1 MKKKLKI
8 VLLAVAGLVIL
19 YHLMFVEVRL
29 YDSKFNHLGEP
40 DKMSSGYGDY
50 FLFRVSKIDWGN
62 SVFIPHRRI
71 QFYPIYEKYA
81 KAKIVFAEHAVLLRW
96 NYYKLRDK
104 IKSELLEEMSK
115 LDQFEDIEYEYDEE
129 KMQLNIVEYEKI
141 NGEFVGWSKVRS
153 EIFYNIQDKFDLLS
167 RLYPNVGGICKEKA
181 DAGNEKFE
189 MLKGQLEANY
199 DKSELD
205 LLNKLLIN
213 KLPKGNSEERFD
225 LKDTSQIR
233 WTETEGTLNISWLD
247 LRKYSQISGVMDL
260 SKFKKVE
267 YVSLE
272 GLNLLMLQLPPALRY
287 LDEHSVSHCKKI
299 VRLELPETL
308 EYIESA
314 AFEGCSGL
322 KEVVFKGDAPEVR
335 GDRLLFEGI
344 KNKVKIYYDKS
355 KKGWTDKYW
364 EQYELVPVKGKAVGR
379 DQQKEQAEEEGITL
393 SEALEEE
400 LAELGKILK
409 KSKKKAP
416 ENLFQW
422 DGIRLNDNQTA
433 IKRLNLSAYPD
444 ISGELDLS
452 VFEELD
458 YVSLKGLKV
467 SNVILPESLSYLDA
481 DSFKNC
487 EKIQQVRVPKNVKTM
502 YSPAFAGC
510 KSLKVVIFEGNAPEI
525 VGNSNGHRVDDV
537 FGKGMEK
544 VQIYCRKNSKGWV
557 ESCWDKYEKVRFE

>member
-81 KAKIVFAEHAVLLRW
+81 KAKIVFAEHAVLFRW
-96 NYYKLRDK
+96 NYYKLRQR

-129 KMQLNIVEYEKI
+129 KMQLNIKK
-141 NGEFVGWSKVRS
+141 NVGWSKVRS
-153 EIFYNIQDKFDLLS
+153 DIFYNIQDKFDLLS

-181 DAGNEKFE
+181 DEGDEKFG
-189 MLKGQLEANY
+189 MLKGQLEADY
-199 DKSELD
+199 DKEELD

-213 KLPKGNSEERFD
+213 KLPEGNSEGRFD

-260 SKFKKVE
+260 SKFKKME

-272 GLNLLMLQLPPALRY
+272 GLNFLMLQLPPALKC

-308 EYIESA
+308 EYLEGA
-314 AFEGCSGL
+314 VFEGCSGL

-335 GDRLLFEGI
+335 GDKSLFEGI
-344 KNKVKIYYDKS
+344 ENKVKILYDKT

-364 EQYELVPVKGKAVGR
+364 EQYELVPMKSNDVHIEKGQTQEKTYNSN
-379 DQQKEQAEEEGITL
+379 DL
-393 SEALEEE
+393 HHLEEIFSRTKCPQPISFEHSDYVTWE
-400 LAELGKILK
+400 LVDGVYMVIGLDL
-409 KSKKKAP
+409 SKC
-416 ENLFQW
+416 
-422 DGIRLNDNQTA
+422 NDIMGT
-433 IKRLNLSAYPD
+433 
-444 ISGELDLS
+444 LDLS
-452 VFEELD
+452 VFSHLECTK
-458 YVSLKGLKV
+458 LKQMRIQE
-467 SNVILPESLSYLDA
+467 VILP
-481 DSFKNC
+481 DSFKAVGKSTFERC
-487 EKIQQVRVPKNVKTM
+487 QFLKRVVFTGEIKHIFIEGF
-502 YSPAFAGC
+502 SGC
-510 KSLKVVIFEGNAPEI
+510 ANLEEVIFKGKAPQIIGDRPLFWESKNKVTI
-525 VGNSNGHRVDDV
+525 YY
-537 FGKGMEK
+537 EK
-544 VQIYCRKNSKGWV
+544 NKKGWTGDY
-557 ESCWDKYEKVRFE
+557 WKKYNMQGNE

>member
-19 YHLMFVEVRL
+19 YHLMFVEIRL

-50 FLFRVSKIDWGN
+50 FLFKVSKIDWGN

-81 KAKIVFAEHAVLLRW
+81 KAKIIFAEHAVLFRW
-96 NYYKLRDK
+96 NYYKLRQK
-104 IKSELLEEMSK
+104 IKSELLEEITK
-115 LDQFEDIEYEYDEE
+115 LNQFEDIEYNYDEE

-141 NGEFVGWSKVRS
+141 NGEFVGLSKVRS
-153 EIFYNIQDKFDLLS
+153 DIFDSLRDKFNLLS
-167 RLYPNVGGICKEKA
+167 RLYPEVGGICI
-181 DAGNEKFE
+181 DYLDEKFG
-189 MLKGQLEANY
+189 MLKGQLEADY
-199 DKSELD
+199 DKAELD

-213 KLPKGNSEERFD
+213 KLPKGNSEGRFD

-247 LRKYSQISGVMDL
+247 LRQYSSISGVMDL
-260 SKFKKVE
+260 SKFKKME

-299 VRLELPETL
+299 VSLEMPETL
-308 EYIESA
+308 EYIDGA
-314 AFEGCSGL
+314 AFEGCNGL
-322 KEVVFKGDAPEVR
+322 NEIVFKGDAPEVR
-335 GDRLLFEGI
+335 GDKPLFEGI
-344 KNKVKIYYDKS
+344 KNNVKIYYDKS

-422 DGIRLNDNQTA
+422 DGIRLNDSQTA
-433 IKRLNLSAYPD
+433 IKRMDLSAYPD

-452 VFEELD
+452 VFEELE

-487 EKIQQVRVPKNVKTM
+487 EKIQQVRVPKNVNKM
-502 YSPAFAGC
+502 YSPVFAGC
-510 KSLKVVIFEGNAPEI
+510 KSLKIVIFEGNAPDI
-525 VGNSNGHRVDDV
+525 SNGHRVDDV

-544 VQIYCRKNSKGWV
+544 VQIYCGKNSKGWV
-557 ESCWDKYEKVRFE
+557 ESYWDKYEKVRFE

>member
-1 MKKKLKI
+1 MKKKLMI
-8 VLLAVAGLVIL
+8 GLLVAAGVMIL
-19 YHLMFVEVRL
+19 YHALFYRVKMNKSYVNQLEKEYGEYILFTAYEFDWAKAVPWLFSDDGIFGV
-29 YDSKFNHLGEP
+29 FNALSRSF
-40 DKMSSGYGDY
+40 MSGGYGEERKNMIM
-50 FLFRVSKIDWGN
+50 FRWD
-62 SVFIPHRRI
+62 F
-71 QFYPIYEKYA
+71 
-81 KAKIVFAEHAVLLRW
+81 
-96 NYYKLRDK
+96 YKLRQK
-104 IKSELLEEMSK
+104 IRDEFLEEVPQ
-115 LDQFEDIEYEYDEE
+115 LDQFANIDYEYDKE
-129 KMQLNIVEYEKI
+129 KLLLNIIVYEEI
-141 NGEFVGWSKVRS
+141 NGEFVHWDK
-153 EIFYNIQDKFDLLS
+153 EQEDIFNNLKDKFYLLI
-167 RLYPNVGGICKEKA
+167 RFYPEAEGINIKEVE
-181 DAGNEKFE
+181 EKFE

-344 KNKVKIYYDKS
+344 KNKVKILYDRT

-364 EQYELVPVKGKAVGR
+364 EQYELVPMKSNDVHIEKG
-379 DQQKEQAEEEGITL
+379 QTEEKTYNSNDL
-393 SEALEEE
+393 HHLEEIFSRTKCPQPISFEHSDYVTWE
-400 LAELGKILK
+400 LVDGVYMVRELDL
-409 KSKKKAP
+409 SKC
-416 ENLFQW
+416 
-422 DGIRLNDNQTA
+422 NDIMGT
-433 IKRLNLSAYPD
+433 
-444 ISGELDLS
+444 LDLS
-452 VFEELD
+452 VFSHLECTK
-458 YVSLKGLKV
+458 LKQMRIQE
-467 SNVILPESLSYLDA
+467 VILP
-481 DSFKNC
+481 DSFKTVGKSTF
-487 EKIQQVRVPKNVKTM
+487 EKCQFLKRVVFTGEIKHIFIEGF
-502 YSPAFAGC
+502 SGC
-510 KSLKVVIFEGNAPEI
+510 ANLDVVIFKGKAPQIIGDRPLFWESK
-525 VGNSNGHRVDDV
+525 N
-537 FGKGMEK
+537 K
-544 VQIYCRKNSKGWV
+544 VTIYYDKNKKGWTGDY
-557 ESCWDKYEKVRFE
+557 WKKYNMQENE

>member
-19 YHLMFVEVRL
+19 YHLMFVEIRL

-50 FLFRVSKIDWGN
+50 FLFKVSKIDWGN

-81 KAKIVFAEHAVLLRW
+81 KAKIIFAEHAVLFRW
-96 NYYKLRDK
+96 NYYKLRQK
-104 IKSELLEEMSK
+104 IKSELLEEITK
-115 LDQFEDIEYEYDEE
+115 LNQFEDIEYNYDEE

-141 NGEFVGWSKVRS
+141 NGEFVGLSKVRS
-153 EIFYNIQDKFDLLS
+153 DIFDSLRDKFNLLS
-167 RLYPNVGGICKEKA
+167 RLYPEVGGICI
-181 DAGNEKFE
+181 DYLDEKFG
-189 MLKGQLEANY
+189 MLKGQLEADY
-199 DKSELD
+199 DKAELD

-213 KLPKGNSEERFD
+213 KLPKGNSEGRFD

-247 LRKYSQISGVMDL
+247 LRQYSSISGVMDL
-260 SKFKKVE
+260 SKFKKME

-299 VRLELPETL
+299 VSLEMPETL
-308 EYIESA
+308 EYIDGA
-314 AFEGCSGL
+314 AFEGCNGL
-322 KEVVFKGDAPEVR
+322 NEIVFKGDAPEVR
-335 GDRLLFEGI
+335 GDKPLFEGI
-344 KNKVKIYYDKS
+344 KNNVKIYYDKS

-422 DGIRLNDNQTA
+422 DGIRLNDSQTA
-433 IKRLNLSAYPD
+433 IKRLDLSAYPD

-452 VFEELD
+452 VFEKLE

-487 EKIQQVRVPKNVKTM
+487 EKIQQVTVPKNVKTM

-510 KSLKVVIFEGNAPEI
+510 KSLKTVIFEGNAPDI
-525 VGNSNGHRVDDV
+525 SNGHRVDDV

-544 VQIYCRKNSKGWV
+544 VQIYCGKNSKGWV

>member
-181 DAGNEKFE
+181 DAGNEKYE
-189 MLKGQLEANY
+189 MLKGQLEADY
-199 DKSELD
+199 DKAELD

-213 KLPKGNSEERFD
+213 KLPKGNSEGRLD

-344 KNKVKIYYDKS
+344 KNKVKILYDRT

-364 EQYELVPVKGKAVGR
+364 EQYELVPMKSNDVHIEKG
-379 DQQKEQAEEEGITL
+379 QTEEKTYNSNDL
-393 SEALEEE
+393 HHLEEIFSRTKCPQPISFEHSDYVTWE
-400 LAELGKILK
+400 LVDGVYMVRELDL
-409 KSKKKAP
+409 SKC
-416 ENLFQW
+416 
-422 DGIRLNDNQTA
+422 NDIMGT
-433 IKRLNLSAYPD
+433 
-444 ISGELDLS
+444 LDLS
-452 VFEELD
+452 VFSHLECTK
-458 YVSLKGLKV
+458 LKQMRIQE
-467 SNVILPESLSYLDA
+467 VILP
-481 DSFKNC
+481 DSFKTVGKSTF
-487 EKIQQVRVPKNVKTM
+487 EKCQFLKRVVFTGEIKHIFIEGF
-502 YSPAFAGC
+502 SGC
-510 KSLKVVIFEGNAPEI
+510 ANLDVVIFKGKAPQIIGDRPLFWESK
-525 VGNSNGHRVDDV
+525 N
-537 FGKGMEK
+537 K
-544 VQIYCRKNSKGWV
+544 VTIYYDKNKKGWTGDY
-557 ESCWDKYEKVRFE
+557 WKKYNMQENE

>member
-19 YHLMFVEVRL
+19 YHLMFVEIKL
-29 YDSKFNHLGEP
+29 DNSKSINHIGPP

-50 FLFRVSKIDWGN
+50 FLFRVSKVDWEN
-62 SVFIPHRRI
+62 SVFIPYIRI
-71 QFYPIYEKYA
+71 PIVSFSSKSEEYLMPPN
-81 KAKIVFAEHAVLLRW
+81 IVFAEHAVLFRW
-96 NYYKLRDK
+96 NYYKLRQK
-104 IKSELLEEMSK
+104 IKSELLEEMSR

-129 KMQLNIVEYEKI
+129 KMQLNIKK
-141 NGEFVGWSKVRS
+141 NVGWSKVRS

-181 DAGNEKFE
+181 DAENEKFG
-189 MLKGQLEANY
+189 MLKGQLEADY
-199 DKSELD
+199 DKAELD

-213 KLPKGNSEERFD
+213 KLPKGNSEGRFD

-260 SKFKKVE
+260 SKFKKME
-267 YVSLE
+267 CVSLE

-322 KEVVFKGDAPEVR
+322 KEIVFKGEAPEVR

-355 KKGWTDKYW
+355 KKGWNDKYW

-379 DQQKEQAEEEGITL
+379 DQQKEQAEEKGITL
-393 SEALEEE
+393 SEALKEE
-400 LAELGKILK
+400 LTELGKILK

-433 IKRLNLSAYPD
+433 IKRLDLSAYPD

-452 VFEELD
+452 VFEKLE

-487 EKIQQVRVPKNVKTM
+487 EKIQQVRVPENVKEM

-510 KSLKVVIFEGNAPEI
+510 KSLQIVIFEGNAPDI

-544 VQIYCRKNSKGWV
+544 VQIYCKKNSKGWV

>member
-19 YHLMFVEVRL
+19 YHLMFVEIRL

-50 FLFRVSKIDWGN
+50 FLFKVSKIDWGN

-81 KAKIVFAEHAVLLRW
+81 KAKIIFAEHAVLFRW
-96 NYYKLRDK
+96 NYYKLRQK
-104 IKSELLEEMSK
+104 IKSELLEEITK
-115 LDQFEDIEYEYDEE
+115 LNQFEDIEYNYDEE

-141 NGEFVGWSKVRS
+141 NGEFVGLSKVRS
-153 EIFYNIQDKFDLLS
+153 DIFDSLRDKFNLLS
-167 RLYPNVGGICKEKA
+167 RLYPEVGGICI
-181 DAGNEKFE
+181 DYLDEKFG
-189 MLKGQLEANY
+189 MLKGQLEADY
-199 DKSELD
+199 DKAELD

-213 KLPKGNSEERFD
+213 KLPKGNSEGRFD

-247 LRKYSQISGVMDL
+247 LRQYSSISGVMDL
-260 SKFKKVE
+260 SKFKKME

-299 VRLELPETL
+299 VSLEMPETL
-308 EYIESA
+308 EYIDGA
-314 AFEGCSGL
+314 AFEGCNGL
-322 KEVVFKGDAPEVR
+322 NEIVFKGDAPEVR
-335 GDRLLFEGI
+335 GDKPLFEGI
-344 KNKVKIYYDKS
+344 KNNVKIYYDKS

-422 DGIRLNDNQTA
+422 DGIRLNDSQTA
-433 IKRLNLSAYPD
+433 IKRMDLSAYPD

-452 VFEELD
+452 VFEELE

-487 EKIQQVRVPKNVKTM
+487 EKIQQVRVPKNVNKM
-502 YSPAFAGC
+502 YSPVFAGC
-510 KSLKVVIFEGNAPEI
+510 KSLKIVIFEGNAPDI
-525 VGNSNGHRVDDV
+525 SNGHRVDDV

-544 VQIYCRKNSKGWV
+544 VQIYCGKNSKGWV

>member
-19 YHLMFVEVRL
+19 YHLMFVEIRL

-50 FLFRVSKIDWGN
+50 FLFKVSKIDWGN

-81 KAKIVFAEHAVLLRW
+81 KAKIIFAEHAVLFRW
-96 NYYKLRDK
+96 NYYKLRQK
-104 IKSELLEEMSK
+104 IKSELLEEITK
-115 LDQFEDIEYEYDEE
+115 LNQFEDIEYNYDEE

-141 NGEFVGWSKVRS
+141 NGEFVGLSKVRS
-153 EIFYNIQDKFDLLS
+153 DIFDSLRDKFNLLS
-167 RLYPNVGGICKEKA
+167 RLYPEVGGICI
-181 DAGNEKFE
+181 DYLDEKFG
-189 MLKGQLEANY
+189 MLKGQLEADY
-199 DKSELD
+199 DKAELD

-213 KLPKGNSEERFD
+213 KLPKGNSEGRFD

-247 LRKYSQISGVMDL
+247 LRKYSPISGVMDL
-260 SKFKKVE
+260 SKFKKME

-272 GLNLLMLQLPPALRY
+272 GLNFLMLQLPPALKC
-287 LDEHSVSHCKKI
+287 LDEYSVSHCKKI
-299 VRLELPETL
+299 VRLEMPETL
-308 EYIESA
+308 EYLEGA
-314 AFEGCSGL
+314 VFEGCSGL

-364 EQYELVPVKGKAVGR
+364 EQYELVPKEGKVNER
-379 DQQKEQAEEEGITL
+379 KIKF
-393 SEALEEE
+393 SKVLEEE
-400 LAELGKILK
+400 LTELENILK

-422 DGIRLNDNQTA
+422 DGIRLNDSQTA
-433 IKRLNLSAYPD
+433 IKRLDLSAYPD

-452 VFEELD
+452 VFEELE

-467 SNVILPESLSYLDA
+467 SNVILPESLSYLDV

-487 EKIQQVRVPKNVKTM
+487 EKIQQVTVPKNVKTM
-502 YSPAFAGC
+502 YAPAFAGC
-510 KSLKVVIFEGNAPEI
+510 KSLKTVIFEGNAPDI
-525 VGNSNGHRVDDV
+525 VDNSNGNRVDDV

-544 VQIYCRKNSKGWV
+544 VQIYCGKNSKGWV

>member
-181 DAGNEKFE
+181 DAGNEKYE
-189 MLKGQLEANY
+189 MLKGQLEADY
-199 DKSELD
+199 DKAELD

-213 KLPKGNSEERFD
+213 KLPKGNSEGRLD

-233 WTETEGTLNISWLD
+233 WTETEGTLNISWLN

-260 SKFKKVE
+260 SKFKKME

-272 GLNLLMLQLPPALRY
+272 GLNFLMLQLPPALKC

-308 EYIESA
+308 EYLEGA
-314 AFEGCSGL
+314 VFEGCSGL

-344 KNKVKIYYDKS
+344 KNKVKILYDRT

-364 EQYELVPVKGKAVGR
+364 EQYELVPMKSNDVHIEKG
-379 DQQKEQAEEEGITL
+379 QTEEKTYNSNDL
-393 SEALEEE
+393 HHLEEIFSRTKCPQPISFEHSDYVTWE
-400 LAELGKILK
+400 LVDGVYMVRELDL
-409 KSKKKAP
+409 SKC
-416 ENLFQW
+416 
-422 DGIRLNDNQTA
+422 NDIMGT
-433 IKRLNLSAYPD
+433 
-444 ISGELDLS
+444 LDLS
-452 VFEELD
+452 VFSHLECTK
-458 YVSLKGLKV
+458 LKQMRIQE
-467 SNVILPESLSYLDA
+467 VILP
-481 DSFKNC
+481 DSFKTVGKSTF
-487 EKIQQVRVPKNVKTM
+487 EKCQFLKRVVFTGEIKHIFIEGF
-502 YSPAFAGC
+502 SGC
-510 KSLKVVIFEGNAPEI
+510 ANLDVVIFKGKAPQIIGDRPLFWESK
-525 VGNSNGHRVDDV
+525 N
-537 FGKGMEK
+537 K
-544 VQIYCRKNSKGWV
+544 VTIYYDKNKKGWTGDY
-557 ESCWDKYEKVRFE
+557 WKKYNMQENE

>member
-1 MKKKLKI
+1 MKKKLMI
-8 VLLAVAGLVIL
+8 GLLVAAGVMIL
-19 YHLMFVEVRL
+19 YHALFYRVKMNKSYVNQLEKEYGEYILFTAYEFDWAKAVPWLFSDDGIFGV
-29 YDSKFNHLGEP
+29 FNALSRSF
-40 DKMSSGYGDY
+40 MSGGYGEERKNMIM
-50 FLFRVSKIDWGN
+50 FRWD
-62 SVFIPHRRI
+62 F
-71 QFYPIYEKYA
+71 
-81 KAKIVFAEHAVLLRW
+81 
-96 NYYKLRDK
+96 YKLRQK
-104 IKSELLEEMSK
+104 IRDEFLEEVPQ
-115 LDQFEDIEYEYDEE
+115 LDQFANIDYEYDKE
-129 KMQLNIVEYEKI
+129 KLLLNIIVYEEI
-141 NGEFVGWSKVRS
+141 NGEFVHWDK
-153 EIFYNIQDKFDLLS
+153 EQEDIFNNLKDKFYLLI
-167 RLYPNVGGICKEKA
+167 RFYPEAEGINIKEVE
-181 DAGNEKFE
+181 EKFE

-233 WTETEGTLNISWLD
+233 WTETEGTLNISWLN

-260 SKFKKVE
+260 SKFKKME

-272 GLNLLMLQLPPALRY
+272 GLNFLMLQLPPALKC

-308 EYIESA
+308 EYLEGA
-314 AFEGCSGL
+314 VFEGCSGL